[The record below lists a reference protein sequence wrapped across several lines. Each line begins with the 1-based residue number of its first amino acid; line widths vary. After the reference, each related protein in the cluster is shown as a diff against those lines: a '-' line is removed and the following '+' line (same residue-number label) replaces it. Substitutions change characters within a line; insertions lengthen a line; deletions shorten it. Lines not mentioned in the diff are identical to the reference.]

1 VNGQSNLDGRGAA
14 LAAGAGASF
23 ATAVGLVLGIRP
35 QLLLDPDPAWAP
47 ARLLLTLLV
56 FAAAGGAGVAASAA
70 LLLWGRTRA
79 VREGLPAIPLSA
91 AVLVCLAAAALVLGT
106 AARFAELDRLP
117 APLWVDDLSLIPP
130 ALSLHGDARDFADP
144 VRAVPFGLPRP
155 YGSVGVLYLELYRW
169 SLLLFGTTVFGVRF
183 LSAAAGILSIATAI
197 ALGRALLPRGGGALA
212 GLALAGM
219 RWHLILSRWGWNA
232 IVLVPLLDLAALLLL
247 RARRRRSVAVTAAAG
262 LIAGI
267 GAHVYLAAWVALAAL
282 AVLLAWPGPGLTR
295 WWRLLAAAVFVT
307 MFLLAAS
314 PLFLPGRGK
323 TPYFRRAGQH
333 NVMVEIRRQRSV
345 APLFSSAATAL
356 AAPWFLADP
365 SPWNDLPGRPRLGWI
380 LGIPVAAALARS
392 LWRAREELSGFLL
405 AHAGAA
411 FAAAVVWGTEM
422 QPNGYRVAYLTTV
435 TAVAASAGAL
445 SLLSLVSERS
455 RRAGAIAIIGLLAI
469 SGALAARDVFLRWGP
484 MLEAWEGYQGR
495 DNLVAEAVLR
505 WQRYGPVTVD
515 PGLSRVLANETTL
528 SLDLLL
534 RYRFHARASVPLHL
548 PAPRAGGAR
557 RSFRVAPATQVRRA
571 EERVVEIVRDGMGT
585 KWALVLGT
593 GR

>member
-1 VNGQSNLDGRGAA
+1 MNGQSNLDGRGAA

-23 ATAVGLVLGIRP
+23 VTAVGLVLGIRP

-79 VREGLPAIPLSA
+79 VREGLPALPLSA
-91 AVLVCLAAAALVLGT
+91 AVLVCLAATALLLGT
-106 AARFAELDRLP
+106 AARFVALGRLP

-183 LSAAAGILSIATAI
+183 LSAAAGVLSIATAI

-247 RARRRRSVAVTAAAG
+247 RARRRRSVAATAAAG
-262 LIAGI
+262 VVAGV

-282 AVLLAWPGPGLTR
+282 TVLLAWPGPGLTR
-295 WWRLLAAAVFVT
+295 WWRLRAGGVFVA

-314 PLFLPGRGK
+314 PLFVPGAGK

-333 NVMVEIRRQRSV
+333 NVLVEIRRQSSV

-380 LGIPVAAALARS
+380 LGIAVAAALARS
-392 LWRAREELSGFLL
+392 LLRPREELSGFLL

-411 FAAAVVWGTEM
+411 FASTVVWGTEM
-422 QPNGYRVAYLTTV
+422 QPNGYRIAYLTTV

-445 SLLSLVSERS
+445 SLLSLLSERA
-455 RRAGAIAIIGLLAI
+455 RRAGAIAIVGLLAI
-469 SGALAARDVFLRWGP
+469 SGSLAARDVFLRWGP

-495 DNLVAEAVLR
+495 DNLMAKAVLR

-515 PGLSRVLANETTL
+515 PRLSRVLANGATL
-528 SLDLLL
+528 SLNLLV
-534 RYRFHARASVPLHL
+534 RYRLHAEESASPRPSSPL
-548 PAPRAGGAR
+548 GDVAR
-557 RSFRVAPATQVRRA
+557 RSFRLVPATQVPLGQ
-571 EERVVEIVRDGMGT
+571 ERVVEIVRDGRGT
-585 KWALVLGT
+585 KWALVLGA
-593 GR
+593 RR